1 MEGKTEQGGQGRENR
16 AGKTVEGGQG
26 REAREERTGQGK
38 QERKDMAGRT
48 GHGGQGIPRVLC
60 CVIGIVTN
68 ICDFGNIVFLLCDIN
83 HKN

>member
-38 QERKDMAGRT
+38 QERKDRAGRT
-48 GHGGQGIPRVLC
+48 GHSQSFMLC
-60 CVIGIVTN
+60 N
-68 ICDFGNIVFLLCDIN
+68 RNS
-83 HKN
+83 HKYLRLWQYCIHQLPTPPTL